1 MIVAEA
7 ERVTPV
13 VRGPEDDPI
22 VGVGPVSALPLLAP
36 GEAAGWAAALNTFA
50 PGAMLNWHTHDSEQI
65 IFVTEGEGIVAT
77 KDEERVLRPGTV
89 VFVAAGEV
97 HRHGASAHSSLTHFN
112 IQRAGI
118 HLAE

>member
-1 MIVAEA
+1 MIVVEA
-7 ERVTPV
+7 GGVSPL

-22 VGVGPVSALPLLAP
+22 VQAGPVTAVRLLDP
-36 GEAAGWAAALNTFA
+36 GEAGGWAAALNTFA

-77 KDEERVLRPGTV
+77 KDEERLIRPGTA
-89 VFVAAGEV
+89 VFIAAGEV
-97 HRHGASAHSSLTHFN
+97 HRHGATAQSSLTHFN